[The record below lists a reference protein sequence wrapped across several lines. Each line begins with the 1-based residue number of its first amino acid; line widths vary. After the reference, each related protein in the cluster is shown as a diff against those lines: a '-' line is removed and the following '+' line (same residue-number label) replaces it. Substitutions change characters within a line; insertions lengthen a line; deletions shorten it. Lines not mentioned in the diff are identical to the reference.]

1 MTAVLAVLVALTE
14 GVATQAPPAVGA
26 PAPQYDL
33 AGAWVPII
41 HEDGNNRA
49 QGGEYEILAG
59 LPLNEAARVRWEA
72 FSEDQWSLVELQC
85 RRFLSTW
92 SMRTVHVPFRVTTE
106 FAPDGQRIV
115 AFNLNFQSAGA

>member
-1 MTAVLAVLVALTE
+1 MADWGRRRVTKRLRLMTAVLAVLVALTG

-72 FSEDQWSLVELQC
+72 FSEDQWSLKA
-85 RRFLSTW
+85 SH
-92 SMRTVHVPFRVTTE
+92 RTRAASFR
-106 FAPDGQRIV
+106 G
-115 AFNLNFQSAGA
+115 N